1 MKISKTLLIF
11 TALAFV
17 GWTMGRRYESG
28 HSSHFAFPNS
38 NVIPLGPAK
47 ATVVTEQSVGV
58 PSPLRSGESD
68 LKVFNAAIAQVS
80 GADLLIDWT
89 MKNEIKRAGPLPFY
103 WTVSSVEGT
112 AAKMEVGNKKL
123 R

>member
-1 MKISKTLLIF
+1 MKIFKVIFLLAVFASAGCTI
-11 TALAFV
+11 
-17 GWTMGRRYESG
+17 GRRYETG

-38 NVIPLGPAK
+38 NVQPLGPAK
-47 ATVVTEQSVGV
+47 ATVVTDQSIGV
-58 PSPLRSGESD
+58 PSPIRSGDGD
-68 LKVFNAAIAQVS
+68 LKAFNAAIGKVS

-89 MKNEIKRAGPLPFY
+89 MKNEVKQAGPLPFY

-112 AAKMEVGNKKL
+112 AAKMEIGRKKL